1 MRGIETAEFLYSAP
15 CWYQDYHW
23 KCSDR
28 YCHYYFCCRFIF
40 NCKSKC
46 VSWMRFISSVKRIL
60 LPFLGD
66 NRNEYSCR
74 WRLLRVAVCCPA
86 MGISIKWNVLLM
98 RCESLDWLLACRQSS
113 LKFKTWEGIVTFSLI
128 HSCSKGR
135 TSVVFA
141 HWWLSMVVWRLL
153 VRYSL
158 DIHTGLVMS
167 LMNELSHCEIHRR
180 VMYECWVCGCN
191 SGS

>member
-1 MRGIETAEFLYSAP
+1 MIVGWEGSKRPSFSTPLPVDIRTIIESALIGIAIVV
-15 CWYQDYHW
+15 
-23 KCSDR
+23 
-28 YCHYYFCCRFIF
+28 FCCYFIF
-40 NCKSKC
+40 NSKSKC
-46 VSWMRFISSVKRIL
+46 ISWMRFIASVKRIL

-128 HSCSKGR
+128 HACSKGR

-153 VRYSL
+153 VRYS
-158 DIHTGLVMS
+158 
-167 LMNELSHCEIHRR
+167 
-180 VMYECWVCGCN
+180 
-191 SGS
+191 